1 MTFYCFQKC
10 GIEKLVDEL
19 CAKLK
24 EIQSEGKHIQCM
36 NFCLLVDEIRVL
48 IIKNG
53 QIQVTRIE
61 GFMN

>member
-48 IIKNG
+48 VIKFR
-53 QIQVTRIE
+53 QIQVKHVE
-61 GFMN
+61 GCVN